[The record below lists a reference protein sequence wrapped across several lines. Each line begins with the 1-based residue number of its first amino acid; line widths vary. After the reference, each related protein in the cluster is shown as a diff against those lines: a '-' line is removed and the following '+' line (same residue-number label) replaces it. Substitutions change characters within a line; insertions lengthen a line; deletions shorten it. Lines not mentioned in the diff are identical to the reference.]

1 MYNVRRKL
9 WILIVLLFAVSA
21 VMLKFFPS
29 SDNNDAIATPASAQ
43 QAESGTSTVFSDGS
57 TERFVAHRGYS
68 NYAPE
73 NSLPAFELAGK
84 IGFWGI
90 ETDICETSDGQFVCM
105 HDDTLDRTTNGS
117 GAISDYTLDDLS
129 QFQIDYGNYLDTN
142 ENLKIPTLE
151 EYLSICSTYG
161 NVPIIEIK
169 NITNYD
175 AFLNTIIASG
185 LETHCIITGAI
196 DDVKEI
202 RARNSIIPVMTIGYT
217 PAPYT
222 DNLERI
228 TEISENRGILY
239 NYPQVDQAAID
250 ILHQQN
256 IFCGVWSVDDTET
269 AQKYIDYGADFIVTN
284 EIPARINHMV
294 NDNE

>member
-1 MYNVRRKL
+1 MRPK
-9 WILIVLLFAVSA
+9 
-21 VMLKFFPS
+21 
-29 SDNNDAIATPASAQ
+29 
-43 QAESGTSTVFSDGS
+43 TVF
-57 TERFVAHRGYS
+57 
-68 NYAPE
+68 
-73 NSLPAFELAGK
+73 PAFELAGK

-129 QFQIDYGNYLDTN
+129 QFQIDYGNYLNTN

-169 NITNYD
+169 NIANYD

-202 RARNSIIPVMTIGYT
+202 RARNNIIPVMTIGYT

-222 DNLERI
+222 DNLEHI

>member
-1 MYNVRRKL
+1 MEICRNH
-9 WILIVLLFAVSA
+9 
-21 VMLKFFPS
+21 
-29 SDNNDAIATPASAQ
+29 
-43 QAESGTSTVFSDGS
+43 
-57 TERFVAHRGYS
+57 RF
-68 NYAPE
+68 
-73 NSLPAFELAGK
+73 
-84 IGFWGI
+84 
-90 ETDICETSDGQFVCM
+90 
-105 HDDTLDRTTNGS
+105 
-117 GAISDYTLDDLS
+117 
-129 QFQIDYGNYLDTN
+129 
-142 ENLKIPTLE
+142 
-151 EYLSICSTYG
+151 
-161 NVPIIEIK
+161 IEIK

-239 NYPQVDQAAID
+239 NYPQVDQASID

-269 AQKYIDYGADFIVTN
+269 AQKYIDYGVDFIVTN

>member
-1 MYNVRRKL
+1 MQYIRKC
-9 WILIVLLFAVSA
+9 
-21 VMLKFFPS
+21 
-29 SDNNDAIATPASAQ
+29 
-43 QAESGTSTVFSDGS
+43 
-57 TERFVAHRGYS
+57 
-68 NYAPE
+68 
-73 NSLPAFELAGK
+73 
-84 IGFWGI
+84 
-90 ETDICETSDGQFVCM
+90 TDYRNQKYHQLRCISK
-105 HDDTLDRTTNGS
+105 HNHSKRT
-117 GAISDYTLDDLS
+117 
-129 QFQIDYGNYLDTN
+129 
-142 ENLKIPTLE
+142 
-151 EYLSICSTYG
+151 
-161 NVPIIEIK
+161 
-169 NITNYD
+169 
-175 AFLNTIIASG
+175 
-185 LETHCIITGAI
+185 ETHCIITGAI

-239 NYPQVDQAAID
+239 NYPQVDQASID

-269 AQKYIDYGADFIVTN
+269 AQKYIDYGVDFIVTN

>member
-1 MYNVRRKL
+1 MKNTFRY
-9 WILIVLLFAVSA
+9 AVH
-21 VMLKFFPS
+21 
-29 SDNNDAIATPASAQ
+29 T
-43 QAESGTSTVFSDGS
+43 
-57 TERFVAHRGYS
+57 
-68 NYAPE
+68 
-73 NSLPAFELAGK
+73 
-84 IGFWGI
+84 
-90 ETDICETSDGQFVCM
+90 
-105 HDDTLDRTTNGS
+105 
-117 GAISDYTLDDLS
+117 
-129 QFQIDYGNYLDTN
+129 
-142 ENLKIPTLE
+142 
-151 EYLSICSTYG
+151 G

-256 IFCGVWSVDDTET
+256 ISAVYGPLTTRKQHKNTLITVWTS
-269 AQKYIDYGADFIVTN
+269 
-284 EIPARINHMV
+284 
-294 NDNE
+294 

>member
-1 MYNVRRKL
+1 
-9 WILIVLLFAVSA
+9 
-21 VMLKFFPS
+21 
-29 SDNNDAIATPASAQ
+29 
-43 QAESGTSTVFSDGS
+43 
-57 TERFVAHRGYS
+57 
-68 NYAPE
+68 
-73 NSLPAFELAGK
+73 
-84 IGFWGI
+84 
-90 ETDICETSDGQFVCM
+90 M

-142 ENLKIPTLE
+142 ENLKIPTINNE
-151 EYLSICSTYG
+151 VDIGVRVE
-161 NVPIIEIK
+161 VP
-169 NITNYD
+169 N
-175 AFLNTIIASG
+175 S
-185 LETHCIITGAI
+185 
-196 DDVKEI
+196 VKEI

-269 AQKYIDYGADFIVTN
+269 AQKYIDYGVDFIVTN
-284 EIPARINHMV
+284 DTHFLFVIFFVIPTIQSIPTYRTVKHRKFLTLVQVTLAVSYSIFVLPPNASRVYQNNLDFREEV
-294 NDNE
+294 FPPFS

>member
-1 MYNVRRKL
+1 MHPK
-9 WILIVLLFAVSA
+9 
-21 VMLKFFPS
+21 
-29 SDNNDAIATPASAQ
+29 
-43 QAESGTSTVFSDGS
+43 
-57 TERFVAHRGYS
+57 
-68 NYAPE
+68 
-73 NSLPAFELAGK
+73 NSIPAFELAGK

-90 ETDICETSDGQFVCM
+90 ETDICETSDGQFVCI

-169 NITNYD
+169 NIANYD

-196 DDVKEI
+196 DDVK
-202 RARNSIIPVMTIGYT
+202 RNSCKKQYYPCYDNRFTLLHRIRIILNILRKYPKTEVFCITI
-217 PAPYT
+217 
-222 DNLERI
+222 RKWI
-228 TEISENRGILY
+228 K
-239 NYPQVDQAAID
+239 PQ
-250 ILHQQN
+250 
-256 IFCGVWSVDDTET
+256 
-269 AQKYIDYGADFIVTN
+269 
-284 EIPARINHMV
+284 
-294 NDNE
+294 

>member
-9 WILIVLLFAVSA
+9 WVLTLLFFVIGTVVFKISPPKNTTDS
-21 VMLKFFPS
+21 L
-29 SDNNDAIATPASAQ
+29 ATTASAQ
-43 QAESGTSTVFSDGS
+43 HTNVGASTVFNDAG
-57 TERFVAHRGYS
+57 EKFVAHRGYS

-73 NSLPAFELAGK
+73 NSIPAFELAGK

-90 ETDICETSDGQFVCM
+90 ETDICETSDGQFICM
-105 HDDTLDRTTNGS
+105 HDDTLDRTTDGS
-117 GAISDYTLDDLS
+117 GNISDYTLEQLNE
-129 QFQIDYGNYLDTN
+129 FKIDSGNYLNTN

-151 EYLSICSTYG
+151 EYLSICSQYG
-161 NVPIIEIK
+161 TVAVVEIK

-175 AFLNTIIASG
+175 GLLSAIINSG
-185 LETHCIITGAI
+185 LEARCIITGTI

-222 DNLERI
+222 DNLQHI
-228 TEISENRGILY
+228 AEIPENRGILY
-239 NYPQVDQAAID
+239 NYPQLDKSAID
-250 ILHQQN
+250 ILHQQGVY
-256 IFCGVWSVDDTET
+256 CGVWSIDETDKAEEYLGYGVD
-269 AQKYIDYGADFIVTN
+269 FVVTN
-284 EIPARINHMV
+284 EIPARITHMI